1 MDFLKTTVEF
11 ALKRKEFAVEFEAF
25 LREILIKIDNQEIT

>member
-11 ALKRKEFAVEFEAF
+11 ALKRKEFAAPFEAF
-25 LREILIKIDNQEIT
+25 LRTARKNIDENRK